1 MEKLSEEQM
10 WEVIDGMAS
19 PEILQKHNQLLLADP
34 EYKAEFQQYTFLEQ
48 QLLKLDLEVPSMR
61 FTENVIDNAL
71 QIKKLDVKK
80 DKSPAIY
87 LAAMVML
94 SLLLVKLFS
103 TVSESTNSPNPIEN
117 EGFMS
122 ILVNPFLINGFIVV
136 NVILLFVLLDKKIA
150 KPFFEKK
157 LK

>member
-1 MEKLSEEQM
+1 MERLSEEQM
-10 WEVIDGMAS
+10 WEVIDGFAS
-19 PEILQKHNQLLLADP
+19 PEILHKHNQLLLTDP
-34 EYKAEFQQYTFLEQ
+34 EYKAEFQQYTFLEE

-61 FTENVIDNAL
+61 FTENVIDDVL

-103 TVSESTNSPNPIEN
+103 TVSAPSNDSNPVDN
-117 EGFMS
+117 EGFLS
-122 ILVNPFLINGFIVV
+122 LLANPFLINGFIVV
-136 NVILLFVLLDKKIA
+136 NVILFFVLLDKKIA